1 MSHGSYAKS
10 AERANPACIVFL
22 LDQSYSMN
30 DGIGGTPK
38 PKIDVLAAGINRFI
52 ADLIS
57 LCEKGE
63 PEGPRH
69 YFDVGVIGYTTDR
82 NDPPNSIVGP
92 VLQGGRGTLVGRELV
107 SVPEL
112 FEDHLAIE
120 DREKLEVDDTGGVV
134 RVMVKFPIWYA
145 KPDPSA
151 MSGTAMCHA
160 LEYVRTVV
168 ESWCISHPRS
178 FPPVVIHLT
187 DGEATDGDP
196 EPVADALKQLSTE
209 DGELLLFNCHIS
221 ESQSQSVAFPSSEL
235 MLTDERAKVL
245 FRMSSELPEIVRQRA
260 EVRQISCP
268 PGARGMVFN
277 ADAAQMIQLIQMG
290 TVGAQAPS
298 LPQHR

>member
-1 MSHGSYAKS
+1 MANGSYAKS

-30 DGIGGTPK
+30 DGIAGSPK

-63 PEGPRH
+63 PEGPRS

-82 NDPPNSIVGP
+82 SDPPIPRVGP
-92 VLQGGRGTLVGRELV
+92 VLQGKDGTLSSRDLV

-112 FEDHLAIE
+112 FNDPLAIE
-120 DREKLEVDDTGGVV
+120 DREKMEVDDTGGLI
-134 RVMVKFPIWYA
+134 RISVKFPVWYR
-145 KPDPSA
+145 KPDPSE
-151 MSGTAMCHA
+151 MSGTPMCRA
-160 LEYVRTVV
+160 LEYVREVV
-168 ESWCISHPRS
+168 EPWCQAHPRS
-178 FPPVVIHLT
+178 FPPVVIHLS
-187 DGEATDGDP
+187 DGEANDGDP
-196 EPVADALKQLSTE
+196 EPAAEALKRLSTE

-221 ESQSQSVAFPSSEL
+221 ESQSPSVAFPSSEL
-235 MLTDERAKVL
+235 MLVDERAKV
-245 FRMSSELPEIVRQRA
+245 FYRMSSELPETVRQRA
-260 EVRQISCP
+260 ELKQISCP

-290 TVGAQAPS
+290 TVGAQVPT

>member
-1 MSHGSYAKS
+1 MSNGSYAKS

-30 DGIGGTPK
+30 DPIGGAPK
-38 PKIDVLAAGINRFI
+38 PKIDILAAGINRFI

-82 NDPPNSIVGP
+82 SDPPNPIIGP
-92 VLQGGRGTLVGRELV
+92 VLQGERGTLAGRGLV

-112 FEDHLAIE
+112 FEDPLAIE
-120 DREKLEVDDTGGVV
+120 DREKKEVDDTGNVIK
-134 RVMVKFPIWYA
+134 VMVKFPVWYR
-145 KPDPSA
+145 KPDPSS
-151 MSGTAMCHA
+151 MSGTPMCTA
-160 LEYVRTVV
+160 FEYVRAVV
-168 ESWCISHPRS
+168 EPWCAAHPRS

-196 EPVADALKQLSTE
+196 EPAAEALKQLSTE
-209 DGELLLFNCHIS
+209 DGQLLLFNCHIS
-221 ESQSQSVAFPSSEL
+221 ESLSQAVAFPSSEL

-245 FRMSSELPEIVRQRA
+245 FRMSSELPESVRLRA
-260 EVRQISCP
+260 EVKQISCP

-290 TVGAQAPS
+290 TVGAQAPT